1 MEQVFCISQINRNFA
16 TVFWQGQNEIS
27 PIDNKLTKS
36 KKKMK
41 KMMIALVAALCM
53 MGTTQ
58 AMAQDVKKAAPAQTS
73 CKQTDKKCDKAK
85 NCCKANSTN
94 CCKKSDAACCKEGKG
109 QNCCKKDSV
118 NCCKKAAAQNCCKK
132 AAAKK

>member
-1 MEQVFCISQINRNFA
+1 
-16 TVFWQGQNEIS
+16 
-27 PIDNKLTKS
+27 
-36 KKKMK
+36 
-41 KMMIALVAALCM
+41 MMIALVAALCM
-53 MGTTQ
+53 MSTTQ
-58 AMAQDVKKAAPAQTS
+58 TMAQDVKKAATPTC

-132 AAAKK
+132 AATKK